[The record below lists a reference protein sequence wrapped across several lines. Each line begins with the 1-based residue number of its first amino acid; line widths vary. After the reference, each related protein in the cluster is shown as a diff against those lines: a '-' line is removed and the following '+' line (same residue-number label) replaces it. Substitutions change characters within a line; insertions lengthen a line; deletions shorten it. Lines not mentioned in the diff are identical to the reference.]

1 MPLRPRQTCR
11 VCGSPILVPV
21 IDLGPQVLQGAFAK
35 PGRPAPVE
43 VTLPMRLVRCG
54 AGRDPAACGL
64 LQTAASV
71 PPELLYRT
79 YWYRSGLNTT
89 MRDHLRGIAEQAG
102 ALAGLSADRS
112 APAVLDIGCN
122 DGTLLFSYPA
132 ASLRVGVDPS
142 NIAAGLEGDV
152 TVVNAFFPSDTA
164 LAELAGTQFDIVT
177 SIAMFYDIEDPC
189 GAAAAISRL
198 LAPDGLWVLELSY
211 LPLMLLRNAFDTV
224 CHEHLEYYSL
234 AVLETVARRAGLRI
248 FRAEVNGMNGGSIR
262 CFVCHAANGRFGT
275 AEDRAFLE
283 ALRRREAAM
292 ALATDRPYHA
302 FQARAEALREE
313 VVGHLR
319 AVRDGGGRVHVY
331 GASTKGNVLLQ
342 WCGIGRDL
350 VECAAD
356 RNPDKVGAVT
366 PGTGIPIVS
375 EAESRALRPDLYLVL
390 PWHFRREFLE
400 RERAMVMGGTKLLFP
415 LPGVEIVEAGNFE
428 QALARLDGVEALL
441 LGHDQGRGLGDGSPQ
456 P

>member
-11 VCGSPILVPV
+11 VCGSSILLPV
-21 IDLGPQVLQGAFAK
+21 IDLGLQVLQGAFAK
-35 PGRPAPVE
+35 PGRPAPSE

-54 AGRDPAACGL
+54 ADQDPAACGL
-64 LQTAASV
+64 LQTAFSV
-71 PPELLYRT
+71 PPELLFRT

-102 ALAGLSADRS
+102 ALVARP

-122 DGTLLFSYPA
+122 DGTLLFSYPV

-142 NIAAGLEGDV
+142 DIAAGLGGDV
-152 TVVNAFFPSDTA
+152 TVVNAFFPSAAA
-164 LAELAGTQFDIVT
+164 LTELAGTRFDIVT

-234 AVLETVARRAGLRI
+234 AVLETVMRRVGLRI
-248 FRAEVNGMNGGSIR
+248 FRVEVNAMNGGSIR
-262 CFVCHAANGRFGT
+262 CFACHAANDRFGT
-275 AEDRAFLE
+275 AEDAAFLE

-292 ALATDRPYHA
+292 ELATDRPYRA
-302 FQARAEALREE
+302 FQARAETLREE

-319 AVRDGGGRVHVY
+319 AVRDVGGRVHVY

-342 WCGIGRDL
+342 WCGIDQDL

-356 RNPDKVGAVT
+356 RNLDKIGAVT

-375 EAESRALRPDLYLVL
+375 ENESRALRPDLYLVL

-400 RERAMVMGGTKLLFP
+400 RERAMVMCGTKLLFP
-415 LPGVEIVEAGNFE
+415 LPEAEVVEAENFE
-428 QALARLDGVEALL
+428 QALARLDCMETLL
-441 LGHDQGRGLGDGSPQ
+441 LGNA
-456 P
+456 

>member
-1 MPLRPRQTCR
+1 MSLRPRPIRPRQTCR
-11 VCGSPILVPV
+11 VCGSPVLVPV

-35 PGRPAPVE
+35 PGRAASTGE
-43 VTLPMRLVRCG
+43 AFPMRLVRCG
-54 AGRDPAACGL
+54 ADRDPGACGL
-64 LQTAASV
+64 LQTSASV
-71 PPELLYRT
+71 PPERLYRT
-79 YWYRSGLNTT
+79 YWYRSGLNAT
-89 MRDHLRGIAEQAG
+89 MRDHLRGIAEQSG
-102 ALAGLSADRS
+102 ALAGRP

-122 DGTLLFSYPA
+122 DGTLLRAYPA
-132 ASLRVGVDPS
+132 ASARVGVDPS
-142 NIAAGLEGDV
+142 DIAAGLEGDV
-152 TVVNAFFPSDTA
+152 TVVNAFFPSEAALTA
-164 LAELAGTQFDIVT
+164 LAGARFDIVT

-189 GAAAAISRL
+189 GAAAAIARL

-234 AVLETVARRAGLRI
+234 TVLETVARRAGLRI
-248 FRAEVNGMNGGSIR
+248 FRVEVNGMNGGSIR
-262 CFVCHAANGRFGT
+262 CFVCHAANDRLGT
-275 AEDRAFLE
+275 VEDRVFLE
-283 ALRRREAAM
+283 ALRRRERAM
-292 ALATDRPYHA
+292 GLATDHPYHA

-313 VVGHLR
+313 LLARLR

-356 RNPDKVGAVT
+356 RNPEKVGAVT

-415 LPGVEIVEAGNFE
+415 LPGVEIVDAGNFE
-428 QALARLDGVEALL
+428 QALARTDRIEALL
-441 LGHDQGRGLGDGSPQ
+441 LGDGEGRDGGLPRS
-456 P
+456 

>member
-1 MPLRPRQTCR
+1 MLLRPRQTCR
-11 VCGSPILVPV
+11 VCGSPILRPV
-21 IDLGPQVLQGAFAK
+21 IDLGPQMLQGAFAK
-35 PGRPAPVE
+35 PGRPAPAE
-43 VTLPMRLVRCG
+43 ATLPMRLVRCG
-54 AGRDPAACGL
+54 GDGDPASCGL

-79 YWYRSGLNTT
+79 YWYRSGLNAT
-89 MRDHLRGIAEQAG
+89 MRDHLRGIAGQAG
-102 ALAGLSADRS
+102 ALAARP

-122 DGTLLFSYPA
+122 DGTLLLSYPA

-142 NIAAGLEGDV
+142 DIAAGLAGDV
-152 TVVNAFFPSDTA
+152 TVVNAFFPSDAA
-164 LAELAGTQFDIVT
+164 LGELAGTRFDIVT

-189 GAAAAISRL
+189 GAASAISGL

-234 AVLETVARRAGLRI
+234 AVLEIVASRAGLRI

-262 CFVCHAANGRFGT
+262 CFVCHAANERFGT

-292 ALATDRPYHA
+292 GLATDRPYRA
-302 FQARAEALREE
+302 FQTRAEALRDEL
-313 VVGHLR
+313 VGHLR
-319 AVRDGGGRVHVY
+319 AVRDRGGRVHVY

-356 RNPDKVGAVT
+356 RNPAKVGAVT
-366 PGTGIPIVS
+366 PGTNIPIVS

-400 RERAMVMGGTKLLFP
+400 RERAMVMGGTRLLFP
-415 LPGVEIVEAGNFE
+415 LPEVEVVEAGNFE
-428 QALARLDGVEALL
+428 QALARLDDVEALL
-441 LGHDQGRGLGDGSPQ
+441 LGNG
-456 P
+456 

>member
-1 MPLRPRQTCR
+1 M
-11 VCGSPILVPV
+11 PV

-35 PGRPAPVE
+35 PGRTVPAGVAF
-43 VTLPMRLVRCG
+43 PMRLVRCG
-54 AGRDPAACGL
+54 ADRDPAACGL

-102 ALAGLSADRS
+102 ALAGLL

-122 DGTLLFSYPA
+122 DGTLLLSYPA
-132 ASLRVGVDPS
+132 ASVRVGVDPS
-142 NIAAGLEGDV
+142 DIAAGLEGDV
-152 TVVNAFFPSDTA
+152 TVVNAFFPSEAA
-164 LAELAGTQFDIVT
+164 LGELGGARFDVVT

-189 GAAAAISRL
+189 GAAVAIARL

-248 FRAEVNGMNGGSIR
+248 FRAEINGMNGGSIR
-262 CFVCHAANGRFGT
+262 CFVCHAANDRFGT
-275 AEDRAFLE
+275 AQDRAFLE

-292 ALATDRPYHA
+292 GLATDHPYRA
-302 FQARAEALREE
+302 FQTRAEALREE
-313 VVGHLR
+313 LVGRLR

-366 PGTGIPIVS
+366 PGSGIPIVS
-375 EAESRALRPDLYLVL
+375 ESESRSLRPDLYLVL

-428 QALARLDGVEALL
+428 QALARPDGVEALL
-441 LGHDQGRGLGDGSPQ
+441 LGDEEERDGGSPRS
-456 P
+456 

>member
-11 VCGSPILVPV
+11 VCGSSILLPV
-21 IDLGPQVLQGAFAK
+21 IDLGLQVLQGAFAK
-35 PGRPAPVE
+35 PGRPAPSE

-54 AGRDPAACGL
+54 ADQDPAACGL
-64 LQTAASV
+64 LQTAFSV
-71 PPELLYRT
+71 PPELLFRT

-102 ALAGLSADRS
+102 ALVARP

-122 DGTLLFSYPA
+122 DGTLLFSYPV

-142 NIAAGLEGDV
+142 DIAAGLGGDV
-152 TVVNAFFPSDTA
+152 TVVNAFFPSAAA
-164 LAELAGTQFDIVT
+164 LTELAGTRFDIVT

-189 GAAAAISRL
+189 GAAAAISGL
-198 LAPDGLWVLELSY
+198 LAPEGLWVLELSY

-234 AVLETVARRAGLRI
+234 AVLETVMRRVGLRI
-248 FRAEVNGMNGGSIR
+248 FRAEVNAMNGGSIR
-262 CFVCHAANGRFGT
+262 CFACHAANDRFGT
-275 AEDRAFLE
+275 AEDAAFLE

-292 ALATDRPYHA
+292 ELATDRPYRA
-302 FQARAEALREE
+302 FQARAETLREE

-319 AVRDGGGRVHVY
+319 AVRDAGGRVHVY

-342 WCGIGRDL
+342 WCGIDQDL

-356 RNPDKVGAVT
+356 RNLDKIGAVT

-375 EAESRALRPDLYLVL
+375 EIESRALRPDLYLVL
-390 PWHFRREFLE
+390 PWHFRHEFLE
-400 RERAMVMGGTKLLFP
+400 RERAMVMCGTKLLFP
-415 LPGVEIVEAGNFE
+415 LPEAEVVEAENFE
-428 QALARLDGVEALL
+428 QALARLDCMETLL
-441 LGHDQGRGLGDGSPQ
+441 LGNA
-456 P
+456 

>member
-1 MPLRPRQTCR
+1 MPFRLRQTCR
-11 VCGSPILVPV
+11 VCGSPILLPV
-21 IDLGPQVLQGAFAK
+21 IDLGLQVLQGAFAK
-35 PGRPAPVE
+35 PGRPAPAE

-54 AGRDPAACGL
+54 ADRDPAACGL

-102 ALAGLSADRS
+102 ALAGLLAGRPV
-112 APAVLDIGCN
+112 PAVLDIGCN
-122 DGTLLFSYPA
+122 DGTLLLSYPA

-142 NIAAGLEGDV
+142 DIAAGLEGDV
-152 TVVNAFFPSDTA
+152 TVVNAFFPSDDA
-164 LAELAGTQFDIVT
+164 LAELAGTRFDIVT

-262 CFVCHAANGRFGT
+262 CFACHAANDRFGT

-292 ALATDRPYHA
+292 GLATDRPYRA

-313 VVGHLR
+313 VAGHLH
-319 AVRDGGGRVHVY
+319 AVRDAGGRVHVY

-400 RERAMVMGGTKLLFP
+400 RERATVMGGTKLLFP

-428 QALARLDGVEALL
+428 QALARLDCIEALL
-441 LGHDQGRGLGDGSPQ
+441 LGQDQGRELGDGSPR